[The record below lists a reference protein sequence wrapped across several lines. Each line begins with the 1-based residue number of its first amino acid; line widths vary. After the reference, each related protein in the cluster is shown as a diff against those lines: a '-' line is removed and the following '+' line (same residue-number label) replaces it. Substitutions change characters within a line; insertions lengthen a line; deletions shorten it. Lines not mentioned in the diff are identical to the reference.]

1 MAQDIKVLGE
11 SLLAGARQRRKKEE
25 KRAKIFGGLM
35 LGVSIGNHFLRQKA
49 ERRMMEFAN
58 SSKNMVRDAE
68 RNFTQG
74 VDFWTNHNNMLK
86 NAKLESNPD
95 AWEEAYKIQ
104 YRDTWLKQNPL
115 KESQYDAQALNK
127 IIDEETKDDIAAY
140 GKQLEAMKEF
150 QGYKSSDKPA
160 YMAPITQTFKK
171 VGERFKK
178 DYTVGGV
185 LLEGL
190 GLRKSP
196 KLKDVK
202 IGEVSLKLPESMEGT
217 IEFENL
223 KTFLHN
229 SAAQQVRIRD
239 AKEGYVFEIE
249 AEPSQ
254 SPETRAKID
263 AIKKRSA
270 FKVDEGIRKLV
281 DNYFVE
287 DISNEEKKRYTIT
300 LKTRDDTEQT
310 FNAYDII
317 NGLDSEFVNGVSVQ
331 DSFQVDVARVG
342 SLLKSMYAENS
353 ELLTM
358 PSDAE
363 IMSEAYQI
371 IGQRVRVASSPNI
384 GQQITD
390 WIGITD
396 SQEFTYDTIDKANIA
411 DLALSHFQKVTGLS
425 DVNIPEGVQG
435 DLNSST
441 SSNEPPSGKTPIEK
455 MNSEELI
462 NFAQF
467 ASNTQ
472 GFENVDEV
480 NMFFKPIIDRA
491 NILESSA
498 TVEQLQSLKESSL
511 QKFEVK
517 VKDDESPVMG
527 PGGMVES
534 RNIFKDFKNLQTRK
548 DINILNRYV
557 NEGYSNTA
565 VLKRIL
571 RKYGLDEN
579 ASPSTVSNFLE
590 SI

>member
-1 MAQDIKVLGE
+1 MAQDIKALGE

-25 KRAKIFGGLM
+25 KKAKIFGGLM

-140 GKQLEAMKEF
+140 EKQLEAMQEF
-150 QGYKSSDKPA
+150 KGYKTSDKPA

-229 SAAQQVRIRD
+229 SAAQQVKIRD

-249 AEPSQ
+249 SEPSQ

-263 AIKKRSA
+263 AIKKRST
-270 FKVDEGIRKLV
+270 FKVDAGIQTMA
-281 DNYFVE
+281 DNYYVE
-287 DISNEEKKRYTIT
+287 KISNEDKKRYTIT
-300 LKTRDDTEQT
+300 LKTGDDTEQT
-310 FNAYDII
+310 FNAYDVIS
-317 NGLDSEFVNGVSVQ
+317 GLDSEFVKGVSVQ
-331 DSFQVDVARVG
+331 ESFQGDVVRYA
-342 SLLKSMYAENS
+342 SILKSMYAENS

-358 PSDAE
+358 PSDAQ
-363 IMSEAYQI
+363 ILSEAYQI
-371 IGQRVRVASSPNI
+371 IGQKVRVASSPNI

-390 WIGITD
+390 WVGITN
-396 SQEFTYDTIDKANIA
+396 SQEFTYDTINKATLT
-411 DLALSHFQKVTGLS
+411 DLAVRNFQEQTGNS
-425 DVNIPEGVQG
+425 DVNIPEGIQD
-435 DLNSST
+435 DLSTETSST
-441 SSNEPPSGKTPIEK
+441 EPPPRTPVQE
-455 MNSEELI
+455 MNSEQLI

-467 ASNTQ
+467 ASKDQ
-472 GFENVDEV
+472 GFENKDEV
-480 NMFFKPIIDRA
+480 NMFFNPLIERA

-498 TVEQLQSLKESSL
+498 TLEQLQSLKESSL

-517 VKDDESPVMG
+517 VEPDESPVMG

-534 RNIFKDFKNLQTRK
+534 RNLFQDFKNLQARK
-548 DINILNRYV
+548 DMEILNRYV

-565 VLKRIL
+565 VLKRIF
-571 RKYGLDEN
+571 RKYGLDAN
-579 ASPSTVSNFLE
+579 SSPSTVADFLE
-590 SI
+590 SL

>member
-1 MAQDIKVLGE
+1 MAQDIKALGE

-140 GKQLEAMKEF
+140 EKQLEAMQEF
-150 QGYKSSDKPA
+150 KGYKAADKPA

-263 AIKKRSA
+263 AIKKRST
-270 FKVDEGIRKLV
+270 FKVDAGIQTMA
-281 DNYFVE
+281 DNYFV
-287 DISNEEKKRYTIT
+287 DGITNEEKKRYTIT
-300 LKTRDDTEQT
+300 LKTGDDTEQT

-317 NGLDSEFVNGVSVQ
+317 SGLDSNFVNGVSVQ
-331 DSFQVDVARVG
+331 ESFQGDVVRYA
-342 SLLKSMYAENS
+342 SILKSMYAENS

-358 PSDAE
+358 PPDAQ

-371 IGQRVRVASSPNI
+371 IGQKVRIATNPN
-384 GQQITD
+384 
-390 WIGITD
+390 WIEGLFQ
-396 SQEFTYDTIDKANIA
+396 SQEFTYDTINKATLT
-411 DLALSHFQKVTGLS
+411 DLAVRNFQEQTGNS
-425 DVNIPEGVQG
+425 DVNIPESIQD
-435 DLNSST
+435 DLSTETSST
-441 SSNEPPSGKTPIEK
+441 EPPPRISVSE
-455 MNSEELI
+455 MNSEQLI

-467 ASNTQ
+467 ASNEQ

-480 NMFFKPIIDRA
+480 NKFFKPIIDRA

-517 VKDDESPVMG
+517 VEDDESPVMG

-534 RNIFKDFKNLQTRK
+534 RNLFEDFKNLQTRK

-557 NEGYSNTA
+557 NEGYPNTA

>member
-1 MAQDIKVLGE
+1 MAQDIKALGE

-140 GKQLEAMKEF
+140 EKQLEAMQEF
-150 QGYKSSDKPA
+150 RGYKAADKPA

-223 KTFLHN
+223 KTFLQN

-263 AIKKRSA
+263 AIKKRST
-270 FKVDEGIRKLV
+270 FKVDAGIQTMA
-281 DNYFVE
+281 DNYFV
-287 DISNEEKKRYTIT
+287 DGITNEEKKRYTIT
-300 LKTRDDTEQT
+300 LKTGDDTEQT

-317 NGLDSEFVNGVSVQ
+317 SGLDSKFVNGVSVQ
-331 DSFQVDVARVG
+331 ESFQGDVVRYA
-342 SLLKSMYAENS
+342 SILKSMYAENS

-358 PSDAE
+358 PPDAQ

-371 IGQRVRVASSPNI
+371 IGQKVRVATNPNRI
-384 GQQITD
+384 ERLFQ
-390 WIGITD
+390 
-396 SQEFTYDTIDKANIA
+396 SQEFTYDTINKATLT
-411 DLALSHFQKVTGLS
+411 DLAVRNFQEQTGNS
-425 DVNIPEGVQG
+425 DINIPESIQD
-435 DLNSST
+435 DLSTETSST
-441 SSNEPPSGKTPIEK
+441 EPPPRTSVTE
-455 MNSEELI
+455 MNSEQLI

-467 ASNTQ
+467 ASNEQ

-480 NMFFKPIIDRA
+480 NKFFKPIIDRA

-517 VKDDESPVMG
+517 VEDDESPVMG

-534 RNIFKDFKNLQTRK
+534 RNLFEDFKNLQTRK

-557 NEGYSNTA
+557 NEGYPNTA

>member
-1 MAQDIKVLGE
+1 MAQDIKALGE

-140 GKQLEAMKEF
+140 GKQLEAMQEF
-150 QGYKSSDKPA
+150 QGYKAADKPA

-171 VGERFKK
+171 VGERFQK

-223 KTFLHN
+223 KTFLQN

-263 AIKKRSA
+263 AIKKRST
-270 FKVDEGIRKLV
+270 FKVDAGIQTMA
-281 DNYFVE
+281 DNYFV
-287 DISNEEKKRYTIT
+287 DGITNEEKKRYTIT
-300 LKTRDDTEQT
+300 LKTGDGTEQT

-317 NGLDSEFVNGVSVQ
+317 SGLDSKFVNGVSVQ
-331 DSFQVDVARVG
+331 ESFQGDVVRYA
-342 SLLKSMYAENS
+342 SILKSMYAENS

-358 PSDAE
+358 PPDAQ

-371 IGQRVRVASSPNI
+371 IGQKVRVATNPNRI
-384 GQQITD
+384 ERLFQ
-390 WIGITD
+390 
-396 SQEFTYDTIDKANIA
+396 SQEFTYDTINKATLA
-411 DLALSHFQKVTGLS
+411 DLAVRNFQEQTGNS
-425 DVNIPEGVQG
+425 DVNIPEGVQD
-435 DLNSST
+435 DLSTETSST
-441 SSNEPPSGKTPIEK
+441 EPPPRTSVPE
-455 MNSEELI
+455 MNSEQLI

-467 ASNTQ
+467 ASKDQ

-480 NMFFKPIIDRA
+480 NTFFKPLIDRA

-511 QKFEVK
+511 QKFKVK
-517 VKDDESPVMG
+517 VEPDESPVMG

-534 RNIFKDFKNLQTRK
+534 RNLFQDFKNLQARK
-548 DINILNRYV
+548 DMEILNRYV

-565 VLKRIL
+565 VLKRIF
-571 RKYGLDEN
+571 RKYGLDAN
-579 ASPSTVSNFLE
+579 SSPSTVADFLE
-590 SI
+590 SL

>member
-1 MAQDIKVLGE
+1 MAQDIKALGE

-140 GKQLEAMKEF
+140 GKQLEAMQEF
-150 QGYKSSDKPA
+150 QGYKAADKPA

-263 AIKKRSA
+263 AIKKRST
-270 FKVDEGIRKLV
+270 FKVDAGIQTMA
-281 DNYFVE
+281 DNYFV
-287 DISNEEKKRYTIT
+287 DGITNEEKKRYTIT
-300 LKTRDDTEQT
+300 LKTGDDTEQT

-317 NGLDSEFVNGVSVQ
+317 SGLDSNFVNGVSVQ
-331 DSFQVDVARVG
+331 ESFQGDVVRYA
-342 SLLKSMYAENS
+342 SILKSMYAENS

-358 PSDAE
+358 PPDAQ

-371 IGQRVRVASSPNI
+371 IGQKVRVATNPN
-384 GQQITD
+384 
-390 WIGITD
+390 WIEGLFQ
-396 SQEFTYDTIDKANIA
+396 SQEFTYDTINKATLT
-411 DLALSHFQKVTGLS
+411 DLAVRNFQEQTGNS
-425 DVNIPEGVQG
+425 DVNIPESIQD
-435 DLNSST
+435 DLSTETSST
-441 SSNEPPSGKTPIEK
+441 EPPPRISVSE
-455 MNSEELI
+455 MNSEQLI

-467 ASNTQ
+467 ASNEQ

-480 NMFFKPIIDRA
+480 NKFFKPIIDRA

-517 VKDDESPVMG
+517 VEDDESPVMG

-534 RNIFKDFKNLQTRK
+534 RNLFEDFKNLQTRK

-557 NEGYSNTA
+557 NEGYPNTA

>member
-1 MAQDIKVLGE
+1 MAQDIKALGE

-140 GKQLEAMKEF
+140 GKQLEAMQEF
-150 QGYKSSDKPA
+150 QGYKAADKPA

-223 KTFLHN
+223 KTFLQN

-263 AIKKRSA
+263 AIKKRST
-270 FKVDEGIRKLV
+270 FKVDAGIQTMA
-281 DNYFVE
+281 DNYFV
-287 DISNEEKKRYTIT
+287 DGITNEEKKRYTIT
-300 LKTRDDTEQT
+300 LKTGDDTEQT

-317 NGLDSEFVNGVSVQ
+317 SGLDSKFVNGVSVQ
-331 DSFQVDVARVG
+331 ESFQGDVVRYA
-342 SLLKSMYAENS
+342 SILKSMYAENS

-358 PSDAE
+358 PPDAQ

-371 IGQRVRVASSPNI
+371 IGQKVRVATNPNRI
-384 GQQITD
+384 ERLFQ
-390 WIGITD
+390 
-396 SQEFTYDTIDKANIA
+396 SQEFTYDTINKATLT
-411 DLALSHFQKVTGLS
+411 DLAVRNFQEQTGNS
-425 DVNIPEGVQG
+425 DVNIPESIQD
-435 DLNSST
+435 DLSTETSST
-441 SSNEPPSGKTPIEK
+441 EPPPRTGVLE
-455 MNSEELI
+455 MNSEQLI

-467 ASNTQ
+467 ASKDQ

-480 NMFFKPIIDRA
+480 NTFFKPLIERA

-517 VKDDESPVMG
+517 VEDDESPVMG

-534 RNIFKDFKNLQTRK
+534 RNLFEDFKNLQTRK

-557 NEGYSNTA
+557 NEGYPNTA

>member
-1 MAQDIKVLGE
+1 MAQDIKALGE

-140 GKQLEAMKEF
+140 GKQLEAMQEF
-150 QGYKSSDKPA
+150 QGYKAADKPA

-171 VGERFKK
+171 VGERFQK

-223 KTFLHN
+223 KTFLQN

-263 AIKKRSA
+263 AIKKRST
-270 FKVDEGIRKLV
+270 FKVDAGIQTMA
-281 DNYFVE
+281 DNYFV
-287 DISNEEKKRYTIT
+287 DGITNEEKKRYTIT
-300 LKTRDDTEQT
+300 LKTGDGTEQT

-317 NGLDSEFVNGVSVQ
+317 SGLDSKFVNGVSVQ
-331 DSFQVDVARVG
+331 ESFQGDVVRYA
-342 SLLKSMYAENS
+342 SILKSMYAENS

-358 PSDAE
+358 PPDAQ

-371 IGQRVRVASSPNI
+371 IGQKVRVATNPNRI
-384 GQQITD
+384 ERLFQ
-390 WIGITD
+390 
-396 SQEFTYDTIDKANIA
+396 SQEFTYDTINKATLA
-411 DLALSHFQKVTGLS
+411 DLAVRNFQEQTGNS
-425 DVNIPEGVQG
+425 DVNIPESIQD
-435 DLNSST
+435 DLSTETSST
-441 SSNEPPSGKTPIEK
+441 EPPPRTSVPE
-455 MNSEELI
+455 MNSEQLI

-467 ASNTQ
+467 ASKDQ

-480 NMFFKPIIDRA
+480 NTFFKPLIDRA

-511 QKFEVK
+511 QKFKVK
-517 VKDDESPVMG
+517 VEPDESPVMG

-534 RNIFKDFKNLQTRK
+534 RNLFQDFKNLQARK
-548 DINILNRYV
+548 DMEILNRYV

-565 VLKRIL
+565 VLKRIF
-571 RKYGLDEN
+571 RKYGLDAN
-579 ASPSTVSNFLE
+579 SSPSTVADFLE
-590 SI
+590 SL

>member
-1 MAQDIKVLGE
+1 MAQDIKALGE

-140 GKQLEAMKEF
+140 GKQLEAMQEF
-150 QGYKSSDKPA
+150 QGYKAADKPA

-171 VGERFKK
+171 VGERFQK

-223 KTFLHN
+223 KTFLQN

-263 AIKKRSA
+263 AIKKRST
-270 FKVDEGIRKLV
+270 FKVDAGIQTMA
-281 DNYFVE
+281 DNYFV
-287 DISNEEKKRYTIT
+287 DGITNEEKKRYTIT
-300 LKTRDDTEQT
+300 LKTGDGTEQT

-317 NGLDSEFVNGVSVQ
+317 SGLDSKFVNGVSVQ
-331 DSFQVDVARVG
+331 ESFQGDVVRYA
-342 SLLKSMYAENS
+342 SILKSMYAENS

-358 PSDAE
+358 PPDAQ

-371 IGQRVRVASSPNI
+371 IGQKVRVATNPNRI
-384 GQQITD
+384 ERLFQ
-390 WIGITD
+390 
-396 SQEFTYDTIDKANIA
+396 SQEFTYDTINKATLT
-411 DLALSHFQKVTGLS
+411 DLAVRNFQEQTGNS
-425 DVNIPEGVQG
+425 DVNIPEGVQD
-435 DLNSST
+435 DLSTETSST
-441 SSNEPPSGKTPIEK
+441 EPPPRTSVPE
-455 MNSEELI
+455 MNSEQLI

-467 ASNTQ
+467 ASKDQ

-480 NMFFKPIIDRA
+480 NTFFKPLIDRA

-511 QKFEVK
+511 QKFKVK
-517 VKDDESPVMG
+517 VEPDESPVMG

-534 RNIFKDFKNLQTRK
+534 RNLFQDFKNLQARK
-548 DINILNRYV
+548 DMEILNRYV

-565 VLKRIL
+565 VLKRIF
-571 RKYGLDEN
+571 RKYGLDAN
-579 ASPSTVSNFLE
+579 SSPSTVADFLE
-590 SI
+590 SL

>member
-1 MAQDIKVLGE
+1 MAQDIKALGE

-127 IIDEETKDDIAAY
+127 IIDEETKDDISAY
-140 GKQLEAMKEF
+140 GKQLEAMQEF
-150 QGYKSSDKPA
+150 QGYKAADKPA

-263 AIKKRSA
+263 VIKKRST
-270 FKVDEGIRKLV
+270 FKVDAGIQTMA
-281 DNYFVE
+281 DNYFV
-287 DISNEEKKRYTIT
+287 DGITNEEKKRYTIT
-300 LKTRDDTEQT
+300 LKTGDDTEQT
-310 FNAYDII
+310 FNAYDIVS
-317 NGLDSEFVNGVSVQ
+317 GLDSNFVNGVSVQ
-331 DSFQVDVARVG
+331 ESFQGDVVRYA
-342 SLLKSMYAENS
+342 SILKSMYAENS

-358 PSDAE
+358 PPDAQ

-371 IGQRVRVASSPNI
+371 IGQKVRVATNPNWVE
-384 GQQITD
+384 GLFQ
-390 WIGITD
+390 
-396 SQEFTYDTIDKANIA
+396 SQEFTYDTINKATLT
-411 DLALSHFQKVTGLS
+411 DLAVRNFQEQTGNS
-425 DVNIPEGVQG
+425 DVNIPESIQD
-435 DLNSST
+435 DLSTETSST
-441 SSNEPPSGKTPIEK
+441 EPPPRTSVPE
-455 MNSEELI
+455 MNNEQLI

-467 ASNTQ
+467 VSKDQ

-480 NMFFKPIIDRA
+480 NTFFKPLIERA

-517 VKDDESPVMG
+517 VEDDESPVMG

-534 RNIFKDFKNLQTRK
+534 RNLFEDFKNLQTRK

-557 NEGYSNTA
+557 NEGYPNTA